1 MKPSD
6 IPAPLEAVEQA
17 AFIVWCG
24 IETNRIKYPGL
35 KNIFAI
41 PNGEKRDKA
50 TAGKLKAQGV
60 LPGVCDMF
68 LPVIK
73 DIPDSEFNS
82 LHVYYVYH
90 GLFIEMKRVKGSR
103 TPKEQKEFMA
113 DMIEMGYKVIVAKG
127 CNEAIQAIKDYYA

>member
-6 IPAPLEAVEQA
+6 IPAPLESAEQA
-17 AFIVWCG
+17 AFIKWCRLS
-24 IETNRIKYPGL
+24 EKKYPGL

-60 LPGVCDMF
+60 LPGVCDLF
-68 LPVIK
+68 LPVPLK
-73 DIPDSEFNS
+73 PPFWSDFW
-82 LHVYYVYH
+82 YH
-90 GLFIEMKRVKGSR
+90 GLYIEMKRIKGSR

-113 DMIEMGYKVIVAKG
+113 DMIEMGYKVVVAKG
-127 CNEAIQAIKDYYA
+127 CTI